1 MLTGVGEFESGSS
14 TKTEWDRTDRV
25 RPARRDLMKVHEALA
40 RSFVA
45 EQVECVFSVM
55 GDGNLFWL
63 AQISELGVS
72 NYNARH
78 EAGAVAMADGYAR
91 ASGRLGIATVTC
103 GPGLTQTATSLTAAV
118 RYRVPLVLFLGD
130 SPRGDRT
137 NVQYLDQRRF
147 AEACGAEFIPVATA
161 STALRDAK
169 EAFRLAT
176 ELRTAVVLNVPI
188 DVQDEDLPEPFDYQP
203 ASTEVAGI
211 EYVPDADQIDRAAGL
226 LASSLRPIFIV
237 GRGAIASGAR
247 DIVEKLAKQ
256 VGALLSTT
264 MLANGW
270 LEDVPFQL
278 GLAGTFSSERT
289 MGLFA
294 QADCVVAIGAGLN
307 DYTTQNGFL
316 FRDARVIQI
325 ADEAV
330 PPGPSAQRV
339 DCFLQGDARKTLE
352 IISDMFTEA
361 GHEEQGLRTD
371 AMAAELEAAV
381 DPESIGFGRAE
392 VDGRLDPRYV
402 AAELDRLLPD
412 DCLIVQGAGHFWTF
426 PIALIGGRRRRFV
439 YSNGFGSIGQAL
451 PIGVGAAIGCPER
464 PLVVIEG
471 DTSLFMHLQELD
483 TAARYG
489 VPMTVVVMND
499 DAMGAE
505 LHKLRSRGFDG
516 SESIVTN
523 PDFGEVAT
531 ALGGSGVTVRDL
543 ADLEDALK
551 ATNGAGPH
559 VVDVKLTQAV
569 TSMGGM
575 GAKE

>member
-1 MLTGVGEFESGSS
+1 
-14 TKTEWDRTDRV
+14 
-25 RPARRDLMKVHEALA
+25 MKVHEALA

-45 EQVECVFSVM
+45 EKVECVFSLM

-63 AQISELGVS
+63 AQIAELGVS

-91 ASGRLGIATVTC
+91 ASDRVGVATVTC
-103 GPGLTQTATSLTAAV
+103 GPGLTQTATSLIAAV

-147 AEACGAEFIPVATA
+147 AEACGAEFLPVATA
-161 STALRDAK
+161 GTALRDAHD
-169 EAFRLAT
+169 AFRLAT
-176 ELRTAVVLNVPI
+176 ERRTPVVLDIPMDI
-188 DVQDEDLPEPFDYQP
+188 QDEDLPEPYDYQP
-203 ASTEVAGI
+203 GSTSDRVV

-226 LASSLRPIFIV
+226 LASSRRPIFIV
-237 GRGAIASGAR
+237 GSGAIASSAR
-247 DIVEKLAKQ
+247 EVIEKLANQ

-264 MLANGW
+264 LLANGW
-270 LEDVPFQL
+270 LEDAPFQL
-278 GLAGTFSSERT
+278 GLAGTFSNERT
-289 MGLFA
+289 TGLFA

-307 DYTTQNGFL
+307 DYTTQDGFL
-316 FRDARVIQI
+316 FPNARVIQI

-330 PPGPSAQRV
+330 PPGPRAQQV
-339 DCFLQGDARKTLE
+339 DCFLQGDARKTLQL
-352 IISDMFTEA
+352 ISDLFADA
-361 GHEEQGLRTD
+361 GHDEQGFRT
-371 AMAAELEAAV
+371 AETAAELATAI
-381 DPESIGFGRAE
+381 DPESIGSGRAE
-392 VDGRLDPRYV
+392 GDGRLDPRHV
-402 AAELDRLLPD
+402 AAALDRLLPD
-412 DCLIVQGAGHFWTF
+412 DCLVVQGAGHFWTF

-471 DTSLFMHLQELD
+471 DTSLFMHVQELD

-505 LHKLRSRGFDG
+505 LHKLHSRGFDG
-516 SESIVTN
+516 TESIVPN
-523 PDFGEVAT
+523 PDFGELAI
-531 ALGGSGVTVRDL
+531 ALGGSGATVRELD
-543 ADLEDALK
+543 DLEGALK
-551 ATNGAGPH
+551 PPGTAGPH
-559 VVDVKLTQAV
+559 VVDVKLTRAV

-575 GAKE
+575 GAKG